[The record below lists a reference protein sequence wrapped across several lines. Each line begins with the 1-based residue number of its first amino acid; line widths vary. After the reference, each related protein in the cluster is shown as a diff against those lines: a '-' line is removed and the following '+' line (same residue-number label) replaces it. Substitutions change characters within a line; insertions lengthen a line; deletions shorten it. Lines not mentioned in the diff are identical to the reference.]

1 METALAEHSAGSF
14 PYSEEE
20 FQMDEPMM
28 DEPMMGGPMRGGP
41 EGPGRPDGNVDS
53 EASAGFSAGAFR
65 VLGLD
70 KCL

>member
-20 FQMDEPMM
+20 FQM